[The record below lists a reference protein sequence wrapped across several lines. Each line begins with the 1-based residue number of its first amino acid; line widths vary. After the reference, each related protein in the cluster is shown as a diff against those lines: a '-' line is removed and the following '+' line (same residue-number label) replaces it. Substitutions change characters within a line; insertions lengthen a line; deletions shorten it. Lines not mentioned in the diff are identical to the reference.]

1 MFQAMLIRWVASAVF
16 DAVVE
21 SAEKAV
27 VKSSNPVD
35 DKFVRVLK
43 ESKKDLIGLL
53 KQKK

>member
-1 MFQAMLIRWVASAVF
+1 MFQAFLIKFVANAVF

-35 DKFVRVLK
+35 DKFVETLK
-43 ESKKDLIGLL
+43 ASKTDIIGLL
-53 KQKK
+53 KK